1 MSSEFNWSSG
11 RAAEGD
17 GLENRFTL
25 SGNGGSNPSC
35 SVGVL
40 FDKNAKLYEQYLDG
54 LNLREYW
61 AK

>member
-1 MSSEFNWSSG
+1 VVES
-11 RAAEGD
+11 D